1 MRNDIAKSGRWLA
14 GGLLAVL
21 MTGTSSVALAQTAP
35 DRDARIQALEAQV
48 QALAA
53 QIADL
58 KSATSELKDAT
69 AATGSQIIDLKTST
83 AATVKDLRTV
93 QAATTVSLAN
103 GRPTFA
109 SGDGQFTASL
119 RGIFQLD
126 AALYDQD
133 GAGPLATDPRR
144 GSFNDAVE
152 NDHARDL
159 NDGTNF
165 RRARL
170 GIEGKAFG
178 AFDYNFLY
186 DFGGSGIEEAGKIS
200 SAWIQ
205 YTFTGGR
212 TPVRLRVGAYGPVSS
227 LEDGASNSS
236 SLFPERAS
244 VAELV
249 RGIAGGD
256 GRTAI
261 GLSANG
267 DRWSLGG
274 TFTGN
279 VVATQTFDEQ
289 LGFIGRAT
297 YVPAKGYDWTT
308 HIGVNAN
315 LVLKPAAGGPDVP
328 GGAARNIRL
337 RDRPELRVDLTRLVD
352 TNNIDADGLRAIG
365 LEAAAQKKNLFV
377 QGEYFKIDVERRA
390 SALPDPDFSGWYV
403 QGGWIVT
410 GGARRYSTSNAGFD
424 GPRVTKPFDMK
435 KGQWGE
441 IELAAR
447 YSYLDLNYKEGS
459 GALLPVGAIR
469 GGEQTIW
476 SLGVNWYLNN
486 VVTLE
491 AAYRNVS
498 VDRLS
503 PGGTAFIA
511 GSTPAAGVQVG
522 QDLNI
527 WSLRT
532 QYSF

>member
-1 MRNDIAKSGRWLA
+1 MRHDIATSSRWLA

-21 MTGTSSVALAQTAP
+21 MTSTSTGALAQSSTA

-53 QIADL
+53 QI
-58 KSATSELKDAT
+58 SELKNAT
-69 AATGSQIIDLKTST
+69 AATDSQIIDLKTST
-83 AATVKDLRTV
+83 AAQVKDLRTT

-109 SGDGQFTASL
+109 TGDGQFTASL
-119 RGIFQLD
+119 RGVFQLD

-133 GAGPLATDPRR
+133 GAGPLATDNRR

-200 SAWIQ
+200 SAWVQ
-205 YTFTGGR
+205 YTFAAR
-212 TPVRLRVGAYGPVSS
+212 TPVRLRVGAYGPITS

-261 GLSANG
+261 GLTANG

-279 VVATQTFDEQ
+279 VVATQTYDEQ

-297 YVPAKGYDWTT
+297 YVPFKGFDWTT

-315 LVLKPAAGGPDVP
+315 LVLEPAAGGPDIP

-337 RDRPELRVDLTRLVD
+337 RDRPELRVDGTRLVD
-352 TNNIDADGLRAIG
+352 TNNIDSDGARAIG
-365 LEAAAQKKNLFV
+365 LEGAGQKKNLFV
-377 QGEYFKIDVERRA
+377 QAEYFKIDVERRA
-390 SALPDPDFSGWYV
+390 SPLPDPDFSGWYV

-410 GGARRYSTSNAGFD
+410 GGARRYSTANAGFD
-424 GPRVTKPFDMK
+424 GPRVAKPFDLK

-447 YSYLDLNYKEGS
+447 YSYLDLNYNEGS
-459 GALLPVGAIR
+459 GAFLPVGAIR

-511 GSTPAAGVQVG
+511 GSTPPAGAQVG